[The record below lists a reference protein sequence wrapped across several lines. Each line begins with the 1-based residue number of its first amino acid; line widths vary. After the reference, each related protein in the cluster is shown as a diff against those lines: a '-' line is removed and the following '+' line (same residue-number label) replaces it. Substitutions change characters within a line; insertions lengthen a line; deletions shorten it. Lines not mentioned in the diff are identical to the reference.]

1 MERWN
6 DRGLVLSV
14 RAHGENAA
22 VVSMIT
28 EKHGRH
34 AGYVHGGHASSRMRA
49 ALQPG
54 AKLDVEWSA
63 QTSDQLGAFAIQDD
77 FPPDPAWLED
87 PARLA
92 ALQSVCAILDK
103 TLPERERHP
112 ALFTGTDALF
122 QSLAQDKEIWGAML
136 VYWELSLLRE
146 LGFGLDLSK
155 CVVTGETENLHY
167 VSPKSGGA
175 VSEAAAGTYKDR
187 LLKLPGF
194 LRGEGQVNIDDVAA
208 GLKLSGYFIEHRLL
222 AHTTYTLPE
231 SRQRLTS
238 FFDTPAAA

>member
-6 DRGLVLSV
+6 DQGRVLSV
-14 RAHGENAA
+14 RAHGENGA
-22 VVSMIT
+22 VVSLLT

-34 AGYVHGGHASSRMRA
+34 AGYVHGGMASSRIRA

-54 AKLDVEWSA
+54 AKLEIEWSA
-63 QTSDQLGAFAIQDD
+63 QTSDQLGTLSIQDD
-77 FPPDPAWLED
+77 VPPDPAWLDD

-92 ALQSVCAILDK
+92 ALQSLCALLDK
-103 TLPERERHP
+103 TLPERECHP
-112 ALFTGTDALF
+112 ALYTGTEAFLNTLSGDA
-122 QSLAQDKEIWGAML
+122 DIWGAML
-136 VYWELSLLRE
+136 VYWELALLRE

-155 CVVTGETENLHY
+155 CVVTGVTGNLKY

-175 VSEAAAGTYKDR
+175 VSEAAAGAYKDR
-187 LLKLPGF
+187 LFALPGF
-194 LRGEGQVNIDDVAA
+194 LRGEGQVTRADVAA

-231 SRQRLTS
+231 ARTRLS
-238 FFDTPAAA
+238 GLLEN